1 MVPFPNTLL
10 LRAQSDE
17 RLVALA
23 RTGSELAFEAIVE
36 RYRRQLVRVARQVL
50 PDSRADDAVQQALVA
65 TWTALSRGDEV
76 RELRPWLL
84 RAARNAA
91 LNQLRVSGYDH
102 DELSEASHAAPGP
115 DEELERRLGVRRMLA
130 GVAALPERQR
140 DALLDIAVHGR
151 GQDAVAR
158 ELGLSEGAVR
168 QLVHRARVHLR
179 ATATALTPMPLAGW
193 AAATAESGAG
203 GAAIAVAKIGAV
215 AVLAGGAAAGPA
227 LVIQDRAR
235 QSHRQAP
242 RAAAP
247 RAIAAATATPAAS
260 SQVGSPPLVLTA
272 NDAPSRSPAPAR
284 RRAAGDVHRTNG
296 AAGVPSRSGSDHPAR
311 SRSGER
317 SGADDSGADGS
328 GHRAGGDDPSGDD
341 AGSSGSS
348 GRDDRTP
355 SGDDRS
361 GDDHASGG
369 DASRT
374 RETGDTPEAAETPE
388 PPENT
393 AATPVTVPTTVPVDS
408 SGKGSGRPDDDLPGS

>member
-23 RTGSELAFEAIVE
+23 RAGSEPAFEAIVE
-36 RYRRQLVRVARQVL
+36 RYRRPLLRVARQVL
-50 PDSRADDAVQQALVA
+50 PDSRADDAVQQALVRA
-65 TWTALSRGDEV
+65 WTALSRGDEV

-84 RAARNAA
+84 RAGRNAA

-102 DELSEASHAAPGP
+102 DELSELHHAAPGP

-203 GAAIAVAKIGAV
+203 GAAIAVAKLGAV
-215 AVLAGGAAAGPA
+215 AVLAGGAAAGPV
-227 LVIQDRAR
+227 LVIQHGGR
-235 QSHRQAP
+235 QPHRQAP
-242 RAAAP
+242 HAAAGAPRAVAAAAAP
-247 RAIAAATATPAAS
+247 AAALAASAPAAS
-260 SQVGSPPLVLTA
+260 APLVLTA
-272 NDAPSRSPAPAR
+272 AHAPSGSPAPAPAR
-284 RRAAGDVHRTNG
+284 RRSRDVQRTNG
-296 AAGVPSRSGSDHPAR
+296 AAGVPSDDHPAR
-311 SRSGER
+311 SGSGSGER
-317 SGADDSGADGS
+317 GADDGSSGDTAKS
-328 GHRAGGDDPSGDD
+328 DDRRSPGSGDD
-341 AGSSGSS
+341 AAPGAPV
-348 GRDDRTP
+348 REDRA
-355 SGDDRS
+355 RS
-361 GDDHASGG
+361 PEPD
-369 DASRT
+369 
-374 RETGDTPEAAETPE
+374 DTPEPAETPD
-388 PPENT
+388 PPEAPETT
-393 AATPVTVPTTVPVDS
+393 AAAAPVAVPTVDS
-408 SGKGSGRPDDDLPGS
+408 SGKGSGTPDDEVADR